1 MFLRNAFSVSNSGSR
16 KLCVSTLTGR
26 RFLSSDG
33 KERMVILGSGWGGFR
48 LARDLDK
55 KKYDVTI
62 ISPRNHF
69 LFTPLLP
76 STTVGSLEF
85 RCVQEPVRT
94 IKGVHYIQA
103 AARNM
108 DFEKKIIH
116 CEEVYESR
124 EFDVDYDKLVIAVG
138 TKSNTFSVPGIASVE
153 ENIFHS
159 PTGTNRHNVFFLK
172 QLENARAIRNR
183 IIECFER
190 VSSPFVTDDEKKRL
204 LTFVIVGGG
213 PTSIE
218 FSSELDNFLKYDVS
232 RWYPELSS
240 SYEVVVIEASDHLLG
255 SFDESLI
262 EYVEKTL
269 RKRNVNMMIGESVK
283 EVKDDIVVLN
293 SGREIPFG
301 ICVWSTGN
309 AALDF
314 VKKSGLS
321 LSIHNRILVDAKLRV
336 DGKDS
341 VYAIGD
347 CAVSASKPLALLAQ
361 VANQQG
367 AYLAFVFNRGID
379 IDGKDFEYV
388 FLGSMAQLGLFK
400 AVVDFPNV
408 ANLRGPK
415 VKGILAFL
423 AWRVAYWTYSVSIT
437 NKILIPMYWFKSFF
451 FGRDISKF

>member
-1 MFLRNAFSVSNSGSR
+1 
-16 KLCVSTLTGR
+16 
-26 RFLSSDG
+26 
-33 KERMVILGSGWGGFR
+33 MVILGSGWGGFR
-48 LARDLDK
+48 LARDVNKD
-55 KKYDVTI
+55 KYDVTI

-76 STTVGSLEF
+76 STTVGTLEF

-94 IKGVHYIQA
+94 IRGVHYMQA

-108 DFEKKIIH
+108 DFAEKIVR
-116 CEEVYESR
+116 CEDVYNQNTFS
-124 EFDVDYDKLVIAVG
+124 VDYDKLVIAVG
-138 TKSNTFSVPGIASVE
+138 TKSNTFSIPGIKSTE

-190 VSSPFVTDDEKKRL
+190 ASSPFLTQDEKKRL

-218 FSSELDNFLKYDVS
+218 FSSELDDFLKRDVC
-232 RWYPELSS
+232 RWYHDLSS
-240 SYEVVVIEASDHLLG
+240 SYEVIVIEPGKHLLG
-255 SFDESLI
+255 SFDSSLSD
-262 EYVEKTL
+262 YVEKTL
-269 RKRNVNMMIGESVK
+269 QKRNVNMMTGQTVK
-283 EVKDDIVVLN
+283 EVKDESVVLG
-293 SGREIPFG
+293 SGHEIPFG

-314 VKKSGLS
+314 VKQSGLS
-321 LSIHNRILVDAKLRV
+321 LSSDNRILVDSKLRV
-336 DGKDS
+336 VNKDS
-341 VYAIGD
+341 VYSIGD
-347 CAVSASKPLALLAQ
+347 CAVSDCQPLASLAQ

-367 AYLAFVFNRGID
+367 AYLASVFNRGSE
-379 IDGKDFEYV
+379 GELKDFEYV

-400 AVVDFPNV
+400 AVVDLPSV

-415 VKGILAFL
+415 VTGILAFL

-437 NKILIPMYWFKSFF
+437 NKILIPMYWFKSYF